1 MAGLILRFM
10 TELSIEK
17 NTTALVVID
26 LQKGIAGFPNA
37 APRSSQ
43 EVIANASKLA
53 GAFRAHGMPVFLV
66 RVVVTPEI
74 ALRPIA
80 DEIDLC
86 LRDRCPPIG
95 LI

>member
-1 MAGLILRFM
+1 M
-10 TELSIEK
+10 TELSLDR

-26 LQKGIAGFPNA
+26 LQKGIASFPKL

-53 GAFRAHGMPVFLV
+53 GAFRAHGMPIFLV

-74 ALRPIA
+74 AFQGHRRREQA
-80 DEIDLC
+80 DASGTEAL
-86 LRDRCPPIG
+86 
-95 LI
+95 